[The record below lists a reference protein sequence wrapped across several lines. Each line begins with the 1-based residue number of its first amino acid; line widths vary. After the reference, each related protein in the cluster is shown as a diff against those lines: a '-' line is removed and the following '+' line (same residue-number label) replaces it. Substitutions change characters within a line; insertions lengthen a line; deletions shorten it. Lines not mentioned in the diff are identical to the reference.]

1 MPLLFSYGTLQQKEV
16 QIVTF
21 GRELGGTH
29 DVLPGFALS
38 TVLIQNPDVVALS
51 GIEEH
56 LIVRPG
62 NLSDEV
68 SGMVFEITAEE
79 LAQADTYE
87 TQDYERIELLLASG
101 RRAYVYVA
109 AN

>member
-16 QIVTF
+16 QIGTF

-29 DVLPGFALS
+29 DVLPGYALS
-38 TVLIQNPDVVALS
+38 TVLIKNPDVVALS

-62 NLSDEV
+62 KISDQV
-68 SGMVFEITAEE
+68 PGMVFEITADE

-87 TQDYERIELLLASG
+87 TDDYVRAELPLASG
-101 RRAYVYVA
+101 RKAFVYIA
-109 AN
+109 AK